1 MMKKCRKCN
10 EVKDISHFFRNAQGR
25 DGYNDACKECIAEE
39 RKVKRAMERAY
50 LSALSADARKDA
62 DFRRRYGITLA
73 AYDNLL
79 AAQGGVCAICGRSPD
94 EFKRAFA
101 IDHDH
106 KTGVIRGILCPD
118 CNRGLG
124 GFQDNPELLRRA
136 ASFLEK

>member
-1 MMKKCRKCN
+1 M
-10 EVKDISHFFRNAQGR
+10 D
-25 DGYNDACKECIAEE
+25 
-39 RKVKRAMERAY
+39 
-50 LSALSADARKDA
+50 ALSADARKDA
-62 DFRRRYGITLA
+62 NFRRRYGITLA

-79 AAQGGVCAICGRSPD
+79 RAQGGGCAICGRSPD

-124 GFQDNPELLRRA
+124 GFHDSPELLRKA
-136 ASFLEK
+136 ADFLEK

>member
-1 MMKKCRKCN
+1 MKKCRKCG
-10 EVKDISHFFRNAQGR
+10 EVKDMDHFFKNAQGR
-25 DGYNDACKECIAEE
+25 DGYNDVCKECIRVQ
-39 RKVKRAMERAY
+39 RKEKREIQKAY

-79 AAQGGVCAICGRSPD
+79 TAQGGRCAICGRSPD

-106 KTGVIRGILCPD
+106 ETGIVRGILCPD

-124 GFQDNPELLRRA
+124 GFQDNPGLLRRA
-136 ASFLEK
+136 ASYLEK

>member
-1 MMKKCRKCN
+1 MEKKCRSCN
-10 EVKDISHFFRNAQGR
+10 EVKDISHFFKNSQGR
-25 DGYNDACKECIAEE
+25 DGYNDSCKECIAAA
-39 RKVKRAMERAY
+39 RKEKRRMERAY
-50 LSALSADARKDA
+50 LNALSADARKDA
-62 DFRRRYGITLA
+62 DFRRHYGITLA

-79 AAQGGVCAICGRSPD
+79 RAQGGGCAICGRSPD

-124 GFQDNPELLRRA
+124 GFHDSPELLRKA
-136 ASFLEK
+136 AGFLEK